1 MELDPKEYTD
11 NQIGWLKLHQES
23 EIRAVR
29 EAVDK
34 VEATNTQKFA
44 SQNEWRQTFKDQQSA
59 YVTRR
64 EFWGGILAVIL
75 ALVALYF
82 RK

>member
-1 MELDPKEYTD
+1 MKQYHDAD
-11 NQIGWLKLHQES
+11 
-23 EIRAVR
+23 IRSVR

-44 SQNEWRQTFKDQQSA
+44 SQNEWRQSFKDQQSA

-75 ALVALYF
+75 ALLALYF
-82 RK
+82 RR